1 MKKMNIALISSPW
14 YPVPPHGYGGIE
26 LVVGLLA
33 AGLRKRGHQVHLF
46 GAEGSEDGTI
56 VCAPKEWREDLGRP
70 QMSRR
75 EAAYAGRV
83 YSTLRRLSETA
94 GPIDII
100 HEHSGMVGLL
110 AAQYQRQTP
119 VLHTV
124 HGPLDEGELTAY
136 ESVVDGAGLIAISQN
151 QRDSAPDLKWVG
163 MVHNAVDVD
172 SLKQGTADT
181 EEPYLL
187 ALARICPEKG
197 QHMAVEVAK
206 RAGMKLVLAGKVENT
221 AESIDYFRRM
231 VSPHVDGT
239 NVVHLVNVAGD
250 EKADLL
256 SHATAMLSPITWPE
270 PFGLS
275 IVEAMASGTP
285 AIAMNLGAMRELI
298 EDGRT
303 GFVVED
309 VDGMVEAVEK
319 ARDLDHVTC
328 AARARELYSPDA
340 MVDRYLDV
348 YADFIGAAG
357 GAHEVS
363 PATKA
368 RGKRAPRQSSA
379 AGAARPR
386 GGDRRLQPERRRGL
400 FAP

>member
-1 MKKMNIALISSPW
+1 MKKLNIALVSSPW

-33 AGLRKRGHQVHLF
+33 AGLRQRGHRVHLF
-46 GAEGSEDGTI
+46 GAEGSDDGTI

-83 YSTLRRLSETA
+83 YRSLRGLTETV
-94 GPIDII
+94 GPVDII

-110 AAQYQRQTP
+110 AAQHQRLAP
-119 VLHTV
+119 VVHTV
-124 HGPLDEGELTAY
+124 HGPLDESEQTAY
-136 ESVVDGAGLIAISQN
+136 VSVVDGAGLIAISQN
-151 QRDSAPDLKWVG
+151 QRDSVPELNWVG

-172 SLKQGTADT
+172 SLKVGTADVD
-181 EEPYLL
+181 EPYLL
-187 ALARICPEKG
+187 VLARICPEKG
-197 QHMAVEVAK
+197 QHLAVEVAK
-206 RAGMKLVLAGKVENT
+206 RVGMKLVLAGKVENT

-231 VSPHVDGT
+231 VSPHVDAKK
-239 NVVHLVNVAGD
+239 VVHILNVAGD

-256 SHATAMLSPITWPE
+256 SHATAMLAPITWPE

-285 AIAMNLGAMRELI
+285 AISMNLGAAGELI

-303 GFVVED
+303 GYVVED
-309 VDGMVEAVEK
+309 VDGMVDAVGK
-319 ARDLDHVTC
+319 ARDLDHVEC
-328 AARARELYSPDA
+328 AARARELFSPDA

-348 YADFIGAAG
+348 YAEFIGAV
-357 GAHEVS
+357 VS
-363 PATKA
+363 GPEEDDTAKDPAPL
-368 RGKRAPRQSSA
+368 RASS
-379 AGAARPR
+379 
-386 GGDRRLQPERRRGL
+386 L
-400 FAP
+400 APVR